1 MALYIPNKKI
11 GEKSAEILLKME
23 IMDSFSVSFEGNH
36 DIDLLAD
43 ESLAADTRL
52 ASVQKQSD
60 KNAHNFLNRY
70 YAKICKHLWPFTAK

>member
-23 IMDSFSVSFEGNH
+23 ITDSFSASFEGNH
-36 DIDLLAD
+36 DPDLLAD
-43 ESLAADTRL
+43 ESLAADTRV

-60 KNAHNFLNRY
+60 KKAHNFWNRY
-70 YAKICKHLWPFTAK
+70 YAKICKHLWTFPAK